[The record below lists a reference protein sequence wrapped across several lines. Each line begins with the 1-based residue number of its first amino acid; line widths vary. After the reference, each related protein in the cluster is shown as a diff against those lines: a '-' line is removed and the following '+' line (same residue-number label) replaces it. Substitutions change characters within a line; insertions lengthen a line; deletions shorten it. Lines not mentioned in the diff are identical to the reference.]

1 MVIYAYSHQY
11 FFEHEYRLSQTFP
24 SCIIRELSDVTRDG
38 QLNLNE
44 FIVACKLIQMK
55 LRGNN
60 IPPTLPGPLLQLLN
74 PVEGQYEIPLNLRST
89 LAEGKL

>member
-1 MVIYAYSHQY
+1 MIPVC
-11 FFEHEYRLSQTFP
+11 F
-24 SCIIRELSDVTRDG
+24 IRELSDVTRDG

-60 IPPTLPGPLLQLLN
+60 IPPTLPGPLLQLFN
-74 PVEGQYEIPLNLRST
+74 PVEGLYRIRALFKE
-89 LAEGKL
+89 

>member
-1 MVIYAYSHQY
+1 MVNPID
-11 FFEHEYRLSQTFP
+11 LTFDLFKLD
-24 SCIIRELSDVTRDG
+24 SCNYYIAHCRELSDVTRDG

-60 IPPTLPGPLLQLLN
+60 IPPALPEPLLQLVTAA
-74 PVEGQYEIPLNLRST
+74 VESMSHHFQTPDVFYDPI
-89 LAEGKL
+89 